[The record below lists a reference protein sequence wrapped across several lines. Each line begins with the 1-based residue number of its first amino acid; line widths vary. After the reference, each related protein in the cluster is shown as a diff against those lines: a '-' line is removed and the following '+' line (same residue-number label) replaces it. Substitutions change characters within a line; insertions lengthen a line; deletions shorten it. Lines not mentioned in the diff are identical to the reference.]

1 MLDQGTQPEGEGSVG
16 LAPFI
21 KVASFVKTV
30 NNVFNVKESST
41 TLVSTRRSSV
51 LSLPVQQ
58 GFPA

>member
-16 LAPFI
+16 LTPFI

-30 NNVFNVKESST
+30 NNVFNVKKSST